1 MSDSSHVV
9 SVLQK
14 EKVIPD
20 VVPADFIP
28 TIFFTIVWPDGK
40 EATLGNFLT
49 REDTLEEPRIHVIHM
64 PSVEASTAS
73 YTLVMTD
80 PDAPSR
86 ADPKYRQFRHW
97 VVRKTFHLKLCFKS
111 LTILQITGLRIPPVT
126 ESSLVVK
133 TQPST
138 TPYRPPGPPPGT
150 FLLFEEPESGFV
162 VPPGAPEYG
171 IALEERRS
179 WNAVDFGNRYGLKLV
194 GVNLFLVQAD

>member
-1 MSDSSHVV
+1 MSDPSHVV

-20 VVPADFIP
+20 VVPPDFIP

-49 REDTLEEPRIHVIHM
+49 REDTLEEPRIHVIYT

-97 VVRKTFHLKLCFKS
+97 V
-111 LTILQITGLRIPPVT
+111 ITGLRIPPVT
-126 ESSLVVK
+126 ESSSVVK

-138 TPYRPPGPPPGT
+138 TPYRPPGPPPGSKVHRYT

-162 VPPGAPEYG
+162 VPPGALEYG

-194 GVNLFLVQAD
+194 GVNLFLVQAAD